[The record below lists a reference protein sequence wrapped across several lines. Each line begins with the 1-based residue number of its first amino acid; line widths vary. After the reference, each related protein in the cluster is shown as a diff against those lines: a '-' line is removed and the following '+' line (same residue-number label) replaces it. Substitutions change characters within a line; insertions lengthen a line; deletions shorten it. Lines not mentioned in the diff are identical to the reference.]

1 MLFFQVSPYTTK
13 ETIECLCNHMTS
25 FSGSILVLP
34 NFVDPIGDAKLFLT
48 FFDNPVVVTAVILVW
63 IIYFFLIHWAKQAD
77 KKDKEKVITILL
89 MSRDM

>member
-1 MLFFQVSPYTTK
+1 
-13 ETIECLCNHMTS
+13 MTS
-25 FSGSILVLP
+25 FSGSVLVLP

-77 KKDKEKVITILL
+77 KKDKEKVIQILFEPRQVI
-89 MSRDM
+89 SNNVVF